1 MSTSKLV
8 RFVATVDV
16 TCSNEVIWVIWL
28 IFLSTIRQYECHLPS
43 QRLDAGIQTAVL
55 AFLPQMWSSG
65 EQARYSR
72 GETERMVTIV
82 RAVIKI
88 EKDDCKK
95 VCTHANGNS
104 RADNRRPSIRRDRI
118 VETIQKGHRAMQ
130 TYSQRDRDCVFNL
143 PGKWAIISK
152 REKMTHWTV

>member
-1 MSTSKLV
+1 
-8 RFVATVDV
+8 
-16 TCSNEVIWVIWL
+16 
-28 IFLSTIRQYECHLPS
+28 
-43 QRLDAGIQTAVL
+43 
-55 AFLPQMWSSG
+55 
-65 EQARYSR
+65 
-72 GETERMVTIV
+72 MVTIV

-130 TYSQRDRDCVFNL
+130 TDGQ
-143 PGKWAIISK
+143 SK
-152 REKMTHWTV
+152 RQRLCVQFARKMSNHFKERE